1 MNIDKELID
10 KQDKKYRQISS
21 LIWNIESDL
30 RNIEKHKGRS
40 LAFKNLENALKIFEQ
55 QVEADHRRFSNR
67 VDINNRRKE
76 VRDMQQSLNRERKL
90 REELE
95 SKVKEASESSGLF
108 ISYVREK
115 LGL

>member
-1 MNIDKELID
+1 MNIDEELID
-10 KQDKKYRQISS
+10 NKDKKYRQVSS

-30 RNIEKHKGRS
+30 RDIEKHKGRS

-55 QVEADHRRFSNR
+55 QVYADHRRFSNR
-67 VDINNRRKE
+67 VDINNRMKE